1 MSIYPFIMAGGSGT
15 RFWPRSRASKP
26 KQILKITSDK
36 FTMIQMAYGL
46 LEGYVPDK
54 NIHVI
59 TNTLYAKEIAK
70 QLKSIPKKN
79 ILREPCG
86 RDTAPCVG
94 LAASYLYQIDPEAT
108 MLIMPSDHLIRPSE
122 KFHQAVQ
129 SALDIV
135 EKQDTLVTF
144 GIRPKYPATAYGYI
158 EKGKQEIIS
167 AGLPVYPV
175 KQFKEKPDEKT
186 AKSFVESKKFFWNA
200 GIFVWKAKYILS
212 LFEELMPDLY
222 KGLEK
227 MSAENFKNIEE
238 IYPKL
243 QKISIDFALLEK
255 TKNIKVV
262 GVDYEWDDIG
272 SWESLNNHI
281 AVDKNKNLNKGE
293 IVTLDTKNCLMINDD
308 TETLIATIGVENL
321 LIVKSGNSILIA
333 DRKKGQDLKKL
344 IAELKNKGMDVYL

>member
-15 RFWPRSRASKP
+15 RFWPRSRISKP

-36 FTMIQMAYGL
+36 FTMIQMAYSL
-46 LEGYVPDK
+46 LDGYVPDK

-59 TNTLYAKEIAK
+59 TNSLYAKEIAK
-70 QLKSIPKKN
+70 QLKNLPKKN
-79 ILREPCG
+79 ILQEPCG
-86 RDTAPCVG
+86 RDTAPCIG
-94 LAASYLYQIDPEAT
+94 LAASYLYQIDPEAI
-108 MLIMPSDHLIRPSE
+108 MLVMPSDHLIRTSE

-129 SALDIV
+129 SAIEIV
-135 EKQDTLVTF
+135 EKEDALVTF
-144 GIRPKYPATAYGYI
+144 GIKPKYPATAYGYI
-158 EKGKQEIIS
+158 EKGKQEAIV
-167 AGLPVYPV
+167 AGLPIFQV
-175 KQFKEKPDEKT
+175 KQFKEKPDEKA
-186 AKSFVESKKFFWNA
+186 AKVFVESKKFFWNA

-212 LFEELMPDLY
+212 LFKELMPDLH

-227 MSAENFKNIEE
+227 MSAANFKNIEE

-243 QKISIDFALLEK
+243 QKISIDFAILEK

-262 GVDYEWDDIG
+262 GVDYDWDDIG
-272 SWESLNNHI
+272 SWESLTNHI

-293 IVTLDTKNCLMINDD
+293 IITLDTKNCLMINDD

-344 IAELKNKGMDVYL
+344 IEELKNKGMEEYL